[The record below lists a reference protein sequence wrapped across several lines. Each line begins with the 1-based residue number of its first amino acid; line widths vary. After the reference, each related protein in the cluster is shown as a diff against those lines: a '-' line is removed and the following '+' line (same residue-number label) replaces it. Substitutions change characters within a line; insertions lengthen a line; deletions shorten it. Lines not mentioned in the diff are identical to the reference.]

1 VSCWQQRNWQ
11 LAGAVLLVLSFVR
24 SASGQDIFSPPA
36 DQRPPI
42 LEQVGIEQHL
52 NQQVP
57 PELQFR
63 DESGT
68 PVTLGQY
75 FSPRP
80 IILNLV
86 YYSCPMLCGE
96 VLNGLTSALRT
107 MSLTVGK
114 DFDVITISFDP
125 RETSQMAAE
134 KKEIYLKQYH
144 RAGAEQNW
152 HFLTGGKE
160 SIAALTRAVGFQ
172 YKYDRKASQF
182 AHATAIMLLTPQGR
196 ISQYYYGIEYAPRD
210 LRLGLVQA
218 SNNQIGTLI
227 DQAMLYCFHYDPAT
241 GKYSAIITRVMRIA
255 ALITILALGTFLLVM
270 FRLGPK
276 NRALGRAA

>member
-1 VSCWQQRNWQ
+1 
-11 LAGAVLLVLSFVR
+11 
-24 SASGQDIFSPPA
+24 
-36 DQRPPI
+36 
-42 LEQVGIEQHL
+42 IEQHL
-52 NQQVP
+52 NQQVQ

-75 FSPRP
+75 FSQRP

-125 RETSQMAAE
+125 GETSQMAAE

-160 SIAALTRAVGFQ
+160 SIAGLTRAVGFQ
-172 YKYDRKASQF
+172 YKYDEKSNQF

-196 ISQYYYGIEYAPRD
+196 ISQYYY
-210 LRLGLVQA
+210 
-218 SNNQIGTLI
+218 
-227 DQAMLYCFHYDPAT
+227 
-241 GKYSAIITRVMRIA
+241 
-255 ALITILALGTFLLVM
+255 
-270 FRLGPK
+270 
-276 NRALGRAA
+276 